1 MEREERPAHGT
12 AQGGPSL
19 LSDKETALY
28 KHVKF
33 FDRDGDGKVG
43 PLDTYRGFR
52 DIGFGILLSLYAAI
66 VIPLAMGWLTNDK
79 WNWWPSVQIKVRNIH
94 KAKHG
99 SDSQMYDH
107 NGNFRAHE
115 FDQLFDSFDLD
126 GDGKLSFLELFR
138 MTESFRYA
146 PPSSSSFVVPHLLL
160 LREASRPVCV
170 LCAACR
176 VACVVR
182 VGWRT
187 TGSGGRRSSSSGA
200 FCSSCAKRTGRSAGR
215 ACAASTTVRCSTPS
229 PRGEERRQSSLCR
242 GRCRRRSSRRSG
254 GRRNDEH
261 EE

>member
-12 AQGGPSL
+12 TQGGPSL
-19 LSDKETALY
+19 RSDKETALY

-138 MTESFRYA
+138 MTESFRMAYDWFGWSA
-146 PPSSSSFVVPHLLL
+146 VKLEWGFLFILCQENGKIS
-160 LREASRPVCV
+160 RESMRSQYD
-170 LCAACR
+170 
-176 VACVVR
+176 
-182 VGWRT
+182 
-187 TGSGGRRSSSSGA
+187 GSL
-200 FCSSCAKRTGRSAGR
+200 FYTLAKR
-215 ACAASTTVRCSTPS
+215 
-229 PRGEERRQSSLCR
+229 RGKKTE
-242 GRCRRRSSRRSG
+242 
-254 GRRNDEH
+254 
-261 EE
+261 